1 METLWSDFLNSE
13 WHDWRGSGRSEDR
26 LEKLAWQQR
35 FLSDWK
41 LAAPVPMPVEEV
53 LVMRHFRDRLQTLTV
68 KLAEGGSM
76 DEGDWQLLNEHLA
89 RDVVSRRLTGESGA
103 VRLEYVPVT
112 EDWCHVRAEIAA
124 SFGETLLMGEP
135 GRIRVCENPDCRW
148 FFYDDTRNRTKKYCY
163 DKMCGN
169 LMKVRRFRARK
180 KANSESG
187 GGVNGGSQ
195 E

>member
-26 LEKLAWQQR
+26 MEQPAWQER
-35 FLSDWK
+35 FLSDWQ
-41 LAAPVPMPVEEV
+41 LAAPVPMPAKEV
-53 LVMRHFRDRLQTLTV
+53 PAMRRFRENLHALAV
-68 KLAEGGSM
+68 KLAEGGAM
-76 DEGDWQLLNEHLA
+76 GEEDWHLLNAHLELGA
-89 RDVVSRRLTGESGA
+89 VKRRLSGESGG

-112 EDWCHVRAEIAA
+112 EDWRQVRAEIAA
-124 SFGETLLMGEP
+124 SFGQMLLEGET
-135 GRIRVCENPDCRW
+135 GRIRVCDNPDCRW
-148 FFYDDTRNRTKKYCY
+148 IFYDETRNRTKKYCD

-180 KANSESG
+180 KAGTERG
-187 GGVNGGSQ
+187 A